1 MSISQL
7 IEDRLNMKSK
17 RSKSNLNLNV
27 HIIEIYLNRTTRV
40 GY

>member
-17 RSKSNLNLNV
+17 RSKSNLNLKV
-27 HIIEIYLNRTTRV
+27 RIIEIYLDRTTRV